1 MVYNNLNYPNLI
13 ELFEELEIEGL
24 ETTMGFSVS
33 MDDGNFEWCGDTPAG
48 LMATPSNIF
57 RLDFY
62 IMMKDILRFNKCAL
76 AFLNLP
82 ANHPATKLTTGEFLK
97 QNRFS
102 NAFITYYLIPMTG
115 AIWSATMD
123 SMFNFP
129 ALTLITFLNK

>member
-1 MVYNNLNYPNLI
+1 
-13 ELFEELEIEGL
+13 
-24 ETTMGFSVS
+24 
-33 MDDGNFEWCGDTPAG
+33 
-48 LMATPSNIF
+48 
-57 RLDFY
+57 
-62 IMMKDILRFNKCAL
+62 MKDILRFNKCAL

-82 ANHPATKLTTGEFLK
+82 SNHPATKLTTGEFLK
-97 QNRFS
+97 QNKFS